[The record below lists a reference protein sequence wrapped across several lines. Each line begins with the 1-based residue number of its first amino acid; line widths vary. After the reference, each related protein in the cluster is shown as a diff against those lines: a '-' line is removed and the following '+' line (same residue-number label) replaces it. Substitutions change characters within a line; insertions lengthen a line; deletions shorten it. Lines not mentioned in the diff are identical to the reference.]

1 MLGVFE
7 AGGQRKFMAAG
18 LEQQKS
24 VSTAKGAVALVG
36 NPNTG
41 KTTLFNALTGMSQ
54 RVANFPGVTVERKSG
69 RMVFSDGANREII
82 DLPGAYSLAAQSPDE
97 MIAVEVLLGLLANET
112 PIEGV
117 IAVLDASNLKRNLYL
132 VSQLLELNLPLVVA
146 LNMSDVARVRGIRI
160 DVSALSHRLGV
171 PVVPIQA
178 NRRIGLDELK
188 VSLAG
193 VLSHKKTEANLS
205 LYPESWRNALRTAE
219 DQVDGVAPGLFVRAL
234 ADTDGVLT
242 QKLSARFGSL
252 FDRVVLQLRTDL
264 SLGDSVAD
272 REVELRY
279 AWVNRVLDGAL
290 RDPEPM
296 RVTQSDKIDRVVTH
310 RVWGTLIFAGIMGV
324 VFQSIFAWA
333 GPLMD
338 LIDESFGQLGDWV
351 ALQMPEGAL
360 QSLVVDGVIAGVGGV
375 VIFLPQICILFLFIS
390 ILEDCGYMARAA
402 FLMDRLLTRCGLSGK
417 SFIPMLSSFACAVPG
432 VMATRTI
439 DDRKD
444 RIATMLV
451 APLMSCSARLPV
463 YTVFI
468 AAFIPDKT
476 WAGFGLQG
484 ITLFVMYGLG
494 IVIAVPIAWGV
505 KKLLLKGET
514 TPFILELPSY
524 KVPDLRTVV
533 MRVYQSAGHFL
544 ERAGTLILAA
554 TIVMWALAYFPR
566 PEALLAEQE
575 QQRVALQSQGASEAS
590 LAQLD
595 AKLASELVA
604 QSYLGTMGKA
614 IEPVVRPLG
623 WDWRIGMATLASFPA
638 REVIVAVLGTIY
650 SLGEV
655 DEGSVSLREALQNAV
670 WADGRRVFNI
680 PVALSVMVFF
690 ALCAQCVSTL
700 AVIQRE
706 TQSWRWP
713 LFTFFY
719 MTILAYVASLV
730 TYQFGMF
737 LGWG

>member
-1 MLGVFE
+1 
-7 AGGQRKFMAAG
+7 MAAG
-18 LEQQKS
+18 LEQDTGIS
-24 VSTAKGAVALVG
+24 AVSNGAVALVG

-54 RVANFPGVTVERKSG
+54 RVGNFPGVTVERKSG
-69 RMVFSDGANREII
+69 HMELVGGTHTELV
-82 DLPGAYSLAAQSPDE
+82 DLPGTYSLSAQSPDE
-97 MIAVEVLLGLLANET
+97 LIAVEVLLGLLADEV
-112 PIEGV
+112 PIQGV
-117 IAVLDASNLKRNLYL
+117 IAVLDASSLKRNLYL
-132 VSQLLELNLPLVVA
+132 VSQILELNLPLVVA
-146 LNMSDVARVRGIRI
+146 LNMSDVAQSRGISI
-160 DVSALSHRLGV
+160 DASALSQRLGV

-178 NRRIGLDELK
+178 NRRVGLHNLK
-188 VSLAG
+188 GALLT
-193 VLSHKKTEANLS
+193 VLEQENHEANLS
-205 LYPESWRNALRTAE
+205 LLPEGWRSQLRTAT
-219 DQVDGVAPGLFVRAL
+219 DRLAGVSPGVLIRAL
-234 ADTDGVLT
+234 ADANGLVLE
-242 QKLSARFGSL
+242 KMVAHFGPDFGL
-252 FDRVVLQLRTDL
+252 VVKQLQEG
-264 SLGDSVAD
+264 LGGGGAIAD
-272 REVELRY
+272 QEVELRY
-279 AWVNRVLDGAL
+279 AWVEQVLDGVL

-310 RVWGTLIFAGIMGV
+310 RLWGTLIFASIMGV
-324 VFQSIFAWA
+324 VFQSIFSWA

-338 LIDESFGQLGDWV
+338 LIDESFGSLGAWV
-351 ALQMPEGAL
+351 STQMPEGAL

-390 ILEDCGYMARAA
+390 VLEDCGYMARAA

-439 DDRKD
+439 EDRKD

-463 YTVFI
+463 YTIFI
-468 AAFIPDKT
+468 AAFIPNKT

-484 ITLFVMYGLG
+484 ITLFAMYGVG
-494 IVIAVPIAWGV
+494 IVIAVPVAWFV
-505 KKLLLKGET
+505 KKTLLKGET

-524 KVPDLRTVV
+524 KIPDMRTVV
-533 MRVYQSAGHFL
+533 MRVYQSAAHFL

-566 PEALLAEQE
+566 PEALLNQQE
-575 QQRVALQSQGASEAS
+575 QARIVLQNQGATQEA
-590 LAQLD
+590 LD
-595 AKLASELVA
+595 ALDGRLAGELIA

-614 IEPVVRPLG
+614 IEPIVRPLG

-655 DEGSVSLREALQNAV
+655 DEDSASLREALQQAV
-670 WADGRRVFNI
+670 WSDGNRVFSI

-713 LFTFFY
+713 VITFVY
-719 MTILAYVASLV
+719 MTGLAYIGAFF
-730 TYQFGMF
+730 TYQAGML

>member
-1 MLGVFE
+1 MAVGIEQNDGV
-7 AGGQRKFMAAG
+7 
-18 LEQQKS
+18 
-24 VSTAKGAVALVG
+24 VVTHGAIALVG

-41 KTTLFNALTGMSQ
+41 KTTLFNALTGLSQ
-54 RVANFPGVTVERKSG
+54 RVANFPGVTVERKAG
-69 RMVFSDGANREII
+69 RFQGIVGRDLELV
-82 DLPGAYSLAAQSPDE
+82 DLPGAYSLSAQSPDE
-97 MIAVEVLLGLLANET
+97 MVAVEVLLGVMAEET
-112 PIEGV
+112 PLRGI

-146 LNMSDVARVRGIRI
+146 LNMSDVANSRGISI
-160 DVSALSHRLGV
+160 DAKVLGNRLGV

-178 NRRIGLDELK
+178 NRRVGLDDLRAALLDVIDGGMPE
-188 VSLAG
+188 S
-193 VLSHKKTEANLS
+193 NLS
-205 LYPESWRNALRTAE
+205 LLPEAWRAMIRAASEGLN
-219 DQVDGVAPGLFVRAL
+219 GVKPGVLVRAVL
-234 ADTDGVLT
+234 DGGGELTEKLVAQHGAD
-242 QKLSARFGSL
+242 FG
-252 FDRVVLQLRTDL
+252 RVVQELKQNLDL
-264 SLGDSVAD
+264 GQSPSDQ
-272 REVELRY
+272 EVELRY
-279 AWVNRVLDGAL
+279 AWVDRVIDGAL

-296 RVTQSDKIDRVVTH
+296 RVTQSDKIDRIVTH
-310 RVWGTLIFAGIMGV
+310 RLWGTLIFAGIMGL
-324 VFQSIFAWA
+324 VFQSIFSWA

-338 LIDESFGQLGDWV
+338 LIDESFGTLGGWV
-351 ALQMPEGAL
+351 ASQMPEGAL

-468 AAFIPDKT
+468 AAFIPNTT
-476 WAGFGLQG
+476 WAGLGLQG
-484 ITLFVMYGLG
+484 LTLFSMYGLG
-494 IVIAVPIAWGV
+494 IIVAIPIAWIV
-505 KKLLLKGET
+505 KKTLLKGET

-524 KVPDLRTVV
+524 KIPDARTVL
-533 MRVYQSAGHFL
+533 MRVYQSAKHFL

-566 PEALLAEQE
+566 SEALLAEQDQARE
-575 QQRVALQSQGASEAS
+575 TLVSQGASQEE
-590 LAQLD
+590 LD
-595 AKLASELVA
+595 NLEAKLAGDLIE
-604 QSYLGTMGKA
+604 QSYLGRMGKA
-614 IEPVVRPLG
+614 IEPAVKPLG

-650 SLGEV
+650 SLGDV
-655 DEGSVSLREALQNAV
+655 DEGSASLREALQNAQ
-670 WADGRRVFNI
+670 WSDGSRVFSI
-680 PVALSVMVFF
+680 PVALSIMVFF

-713 LFTFFY
+713 LVSFGY
-719 MTILAYVASLV
+719 MTGLAYVCAFL
-730 TYQFGMF
+730 TYRIGM
-737 LGWG
+737 LAGWG

>member
-1 MLGVFE
+1 MS
-7 AGGQRKFMAAG
+7 AG
-18 LEQQKS
+18 LESQNTVS
-24 VSTAKGAVALVG
+24 VAQGAIALVG

-54 RVANFPGVTVERKSG
+54 RVGNFPGVTVERKSG
-69 RMVFSDGANREII
+69 RMQMPDDASLEVI
-82 DLPGAYSLAAQSPDE
+82 DLPGTYSLSAQSPDE
-97 MIAVEVLLGLLANET
+97 KIAVDVLLGVLRDES
-112 PIEGV
+112 PIVGV

-132 VSQLLELNLPLVVA
+132 VSQLLELHMPLIVA

-160 DVSALSHRLGV
+160 DASALSSRLGV
-171 PVVPIQA
+171 PVIPIQA
-178 NRRIGLDELK
+178 NRRVGLAELK
-188 VSLAG
+188 TALAAVVAKG
-193 VLSHKKTEANLS
+193 DREADLS
-205 LYPESWRNALRTAE
+205 LWSEGWRNELRTTAE
-219 DQVDGVAPGLFVRAL
+219 RFVGVSPGVFLRAL
-234 ADTDGVLT
+234 ADSEGELRR
-242 QKLSARFGSL
+242 KLVAQFGHAFDSAL
-252 FDRVVLQLRTDL
+252 KQLETDL
-264 SLGDSVAD
+264 ILGESFAD
-272 REVELRY
+272 RAVELRY
-279 AWVNRVLDGAL
+279 SWVDEVLEGAL
-290 RDPEPM
+290 ADPEPM
-296 RVTQSDKIDRVVTH
+296 RVTQSDKIDRIVTH
-310 RVWGTLIFAGIMGV
+310 RFWGTLIFAAIMGI

-333 GPLMD
+333 APLMD
-338 LIDESFGQLGDWV
+338 LIDESFGALADWV
-351 ALQMPEGAL
+351 GPQMPEGAL
-360 QSLVVDGVIAGVGGV
+360 QSLVVDGIIAGVGGV

-463 YTVFI
+463 YTIFI
-468 AAFIPDKT
+468 AAFIPETT

-484 ITLFVMYGLG
+484 LTLFSMYGLG
-494 IVIAVPIAWGV
+494 IVVAVPVAWIV
-505 KKLLLKGET
+505 KKTMLKGEA

-524 KVPDLRTVV
+524 KIPDVRTVV

-544 ERAGTLILAA
+544 QRAGTLILAA

-566 PEALLAEQE
+566 PESLLAEQE
-575 QQRVALQSQGASEAS
+575 QARMTLQAQGGSEEALVALDAR
-590 LAQLD
+590 LAG
-595 AKLASELVA
+595 EMIA
-604 QSYLGTMGKA
+604 QSYLGRMGKA

-655 DEGSVSLREALQNAV
+655 DEESSSLREALQEAM
-670 WADGRRVFNI
+670 WADGSRVFNI

-713 LFTFFY
+713 LITFAY
-719 MTILAYVASLV
+719 MTILAYVAALL
-730 TYQFGMF
+730 TYRFGMF